1 MSSGIRHLSVLRML
15 ELTALL
21 LNSKMEQLQPDRA
34 LLGAMD
40 HVLKYGNGFVYLLP
54 KRMHFHTE
62 CSA

>member
-1 MSSGIRHLSVLRML
+1 ML

-21 LNSKMEQLQPDRA
+21 LNSKMEQLRPGRA
-34 LLGAMD
+34 LLDAMD